1 MRKSAN
7 FASLS
12 PVKLG
17 AGIGAVAGLL
27 RGTGFGESEQER
39 QSTTA
44 NERLGKVL
52 SNTAVGS
59 GLGAA
64 AGLGAKSIQGRL
76 LEKEFQKPYV
86 SKVTGKPAVSMDKEF
101 VEELK
106 SPTPVTEVQAPPNI
120 KRDIPQPPTKTPEE
134 RAGALKRV
142 ERQQRKKPKGV
153 RKVIQSVLDPREA
166 ERERII
172 GLRQKAEETGQPI
185 PETVSLR
192 EKWEARSREL
202 QDKIRTRA
210 RQDTQIL
217 KGWLGMSNNNRTI
230 RKSANFINR
239 QKLQAEFGVIESIGR
254 VVTKPLA
261 AGVRKASK
269 RIGGENV
276 VARTVTR
283 KAANYNQKAKLL
295 SYAQEGLHGTA
306 NALDSDTAARVA
318 TGIGAGSTGLLGA
331 KFLGR
336 KDNSE
341 NEVK

>member
-7 FASLS
+7 FASLNA
-12 PVKLG
+12 VKLG
-17 AGIGAVAGLL
+17 AGIGAAAGLL
-27 RGTGFGESEQER
+27 RGTGIGESEQER

-64 AGLGAKSIQGRL
+64 AGLGAKAFRSRL
-76 LEKEFQKPYV
+76 LEKELQKPYV
-86 SKVTGKPAVSMDKEF
+86 SKVTGKPAVSMDEEF
-101 VEELK
+101 AEKLK
-106 SPTPVTEVQAPPNI
+106 SPTVAVPEPTLPNI

-192 EKWEARSREL
+192 EKWEARAREL
-202 QDKIRTRA
+202 QDKIKTRA

-217 KGWLGMSNNNRTI
+217 KSWLGMSRTI
-230 RKSANFINR
+230 RKSANFMKS
-239 QKLQAEFGVIESIGR
+239 QKFQAEFGVIEDVGR

-261 AGVRKASK
+261 ASVRKASK
-269 RIGGENV
+269 RVGGENV

-283 KAANYNQKAKLL
+283 KAANYNKKAKLL
-295 SYAQEGLHGTA
+295 SYAQETLHGTA
-306 NALDSDTAARVA
+306 NALDSDTAARIA
-318 TGIGAGSTGLLGA
+318 TGVGVVGTGLLGA
-331 KFLGR
+331 KLLDR
-336 KDNSE
+336 KENTE
-341 NEVK
+341 NEVQ

>member
-7 FASLS
+7 FASLNT
-12 PVKLG
+12 VKLG
-17 AGIGAVAGLL
+17 AGIGAAAGLL
-27 RGTGFGESEQER
+27 RGTGIGESEQER

-64 AGLGAKSIQGRL
+64 AGLGAKAFRSRL
-76 LEKEFQKPYV
+76 LEKELQKPYV
-86 SKVTGKPAVSMDKEF
+86 SKVTGKPAVSMDEEF
-101 VEELK
+101 AEKLK
-106 SPTPVTEVQAPPNI
+106 SPTVAVPEPTLPNI
-120 KRDIPQPPTKTPEE
+120 KRDVPQAPTKTPEE

-142 ERQQRKKPKGV
+142 EKQQREKPKGI
-153 RKVIQSVLDPREA
+153 RNILDPREA

-172 GLRQKAEETGQPI
+172 RLRQKAEETGQPI

-202 QDKIRTRA
+202 QDKIKTRA

-217 KGWLGMSNNNRTI
+217 KSWLGMSRTI

-254 VVTKPLA
+254 IVTKPLA

-276 VARTVTR
+276 VVRTVAR

-318 TGIGAGSTGLLGA
+318 TGVGVVGSGLLGA
-331 KFLGR
+331 KLLDR
-336 KDNSE
+336 KKE
-341 NEVK
+341 Y

>member
-7 FASLS
+7 FASLNA
-12 PVKLG
+12 VKLG
-17 AGIGAVAGLL
+17 SGIGAAAGLL
-27 RGTGFGESEQER
+27 RGTGIGESEQER

-52 SNTAVGS
+52 SNTAAGS

-64 AGLGAKSIQGRL
+64 AGLGVKTVRGRL
-76 LEKEFQKPYV
+76 LEKELQKPYV

-101 VEELK
+101 IEELK
-106 SPTPVTEVQAPPNI
+106 SPTVTSPEPAPI
-120 KRDIPQPPTKTPEE
+120 KRDVPQPPSKTPEE

-142 ERQQRKKPKGV
+142 EKQQQKPKGV
-153 RKVIQSVLDPREA
+153 RKAVRNILDPREA

-185 PETVSLR
+185 PETISLR

-202 QDKIRTRA
+202 QDKIKTRA

-217 KGWLGMSNNNRTI
+217 KGWLGMSKTI
-230 RKSANFINR
+230 RKSANFIKR
-239 QKLQAEFGVIESIGR
+239 QKLQAEFGIVEDVGR

-261 AGVRKASK
+261 NTVRKASK

-276 VARTVTR
+276 VVRSVTR
-283 KAANYNQKAKLL
+283 KAANYNQKAKML

-318 TGIGAGSTGLLGA
+318 TGVGVAGTGLLGA
-331 KFLGR
+331 KLLSR
-336 KDNSE
+336 KDSPE
-341 NEVK
+341 NKVQ